1 MCSPVFQ
8 LIPNSVEQGYVV
20 IALEFHCAVMS
31 IHLYNGV
38 MEGNKKGLAYKTEE
52 KLLSEIICFPALNG
66 QAFKNG
72 IRGN

>member
-1 MCSPVFQ
+1 
-8 LIPNSVEQGYVV
+8 
-20 IALEFHCAVMS
+20 MS
-31 IHLYNGV
+31 LHLYNGV
-38 MEGNKKGLAYKTEE
+38 TEGNKKGLAYKTEE